1 MDILEAV
8 TVTMPCSA
16 CSNQYELTLKQVVL
30 SHQMLHEGCPVTDER
45 ECPPLF
51 WSHLVDEE
59 LARDLQS
66 IWSRLEDRV
75 HKAGGELKLPGKE
88 HALGAV
94 R

>member
-8 TVTMPCSA
+8 TVMMPCCA

-51 WSHLVDEE
+51 WSHVVDEE
-59 LARDLQS
+59 LARDSRNGGRDRAWFTIPTVGCNTLAVS
-66 IWSRLEDRV
+66 I
-75 HKAGGELKLPGKE
+75 
-88 HALGAV
+88 
-94 R
+94 